1 MASAMNSPPSSPLL
15 HSSLV
20 APSSSPS
27 PKTISHSISL
37 KLTRKN
43 YILWS
48 QQVEP
53 IIKCHKLFQS
63 PVSPV
68 IPPKFLTIA
77 DRDNGVVFAE
87 YQAWEEQDQ
96 FLLAWLQSMISGEM
110 LSRVVGCKFAW

>member
-1 MASAMNSPPSSPLL
+1 M
-15 HSSLV
+15 
-20 APSSSPS
+20 
-27 PKTISHSISL
+27 
-37 KLTRKN
+37 
-43 YILWS
+43 
-48 QQVEP
+48 
-53 IIKCHKLFQS
+53 
-63 PVSPV
+63 